1 MDSCC
6 IAAEIGHGERNGKDR
21 LLIQAVQISVN
32 KFPSTG
38 LTLEL
43 TVFIQCKEV
52 IVNIICSMVIVV
64 YSHIFIY
71 NISQS

>member
-6 IAAEIGHGERNGKDR
+6 IAAEIGHGESNGKDR
-21 LLIQAVQISVN
+21 LLIHPVQIGAN

-43 TVFIQCKEV
+43 TVFIQCKEM

-64 YSHIFIY
+64 YLY
-71 NISQS
+71 VVK